1 MIFSGIKMNLAT
13 RSIELGAPVAVPE
26 QEVPCSGRKWPI
38 SYGSVG
44 IVTIFAD
51 AVIILSASI
60 LAGIAYHAWVT
71 GAPGDVVQYTGVAA
85 VVAALFISLMRGRG
99 MYRLNELLILRRQI
113 RTVCLL
119 WGAVFLLLAAA
130 VFALKIGHDLSWGT
144 NLLFAAIGLCALVVH
159 RIWWRSLLTQGMDG
173 QRFCGR
179 KIVLITDQR
188 SQDELNLPKS
198 LTSLGFRLEHHFK
211 LPPPQRGSRARA
223 ETIAQAIARVR
234 GSEVE
239 QIVVGADLSHW
250 LELRDLIAQLR
261 ILPLPVNVIP
271 VGAIS
276 EVFRQPSREVG
287 NAVRI
292 EVQCGPLTPF
302 EFAAKR
308 ALDIVMAGAGLVVLS
323 PLLLLVAIAIKLASP
338 GPVFFRQRRC
348 GFNGRTF
355 QIMKFRTM
363 RVQEDGETVRQVQ
376 HHDSRVTRLGRW
388 LRRSSID
395 ELPQLFNVLG
405 GSMSLVGPRPHALIH
420 DIEFDTVVSNY
431 AFRHRMKP
439 GITGW
444 AQVHGCR
451 GPTPTPRD
459 IERRVEYDLWY
470 VDNWSFG
477 LDFSIL
483 IQTVVEV
490 LRGRNAC

>member
-1 MIFSGIKMNLAT
+1 MNLAT
-13 RSIELGAPVAVPE
+13 RSIELAAPVAVPE
-26 QEVPCSGRKWPI
+26 QEIPCSGRKWPI

-99 MYRLNELLILRRQI
+99 MYRLNELLTLRRQI
-113 RTVCLL
+113 RTACLL

-130 VFALKIGHDLSWGT
+130 VFALKIGHDLSRGT

-159 RIWWRSLLTQGMDG
+159 RIWWRSLLTRGMDG
-173 QRFCGR
+173 QRFSGR

-188 SQDELNLPKS
+188 SQDESNLPKS

-239 QIVVGADLSHW
+239 QIVVGTDLSHW
-250 LELRDLIAQLR
+250 PELRDLIAQLR

-292 EVQCGPLTPF
+292 EVQRGPLTPL

-323 PLLLLVAIAIKLASP
+323 PLLLLVAIAIKLDSP

-348 GFNGRTF
+348 GFNGRPF
-355 QIMKFRTM
+355 DIFKFRTM
-363 RVQEDGETVRQVQ
+363 TVIKENGETVVQ
-376 HHDSRVTRLGRW
+376 AKENDRRVTRLRQVAAQHQSRRVTAVAECD
-388 LRRSSID
+388 LRRDVAGRPAPACAWAHDVHYGKLISKLRSAPGG
-395 ELPQLFNVLG
+395 EARHHRLG
-405 GSMSLVGPRPHALIH
+405 AGEWMPRTDA
-420 DIEFDTVVSNY
+420 DTE
-431 AFRHRMKP
+431 RHRAAC
-439 GITGW
+439 GI
-444 AQVHGCR
+444 
-451 GPTPTPRD
+451 
-459 IERRVEYDLWY
+459 
-470 VDNWSFG
+470 
-477 LDFSIL
+477 
-483 IQTVVEV
+483 
-490 LRGRNAC
+490 

>member
-1 MIFSGIKMNLAT
+1 
-13 RSIELGAPVAVPE
+13 V
-26 QEVPCSGRKWPI
+26 
-38 SYGSVG
+38 
-44 IVTIFAD
+44 
-51 AVIILSASI
+51 
-60 LAGIAYHAWVT
+60 
-71 GAPGDVVQYTGVAA
+71 
-85 VVAALFISLMRGRG
+85 
-99 MYRLNELLILRRQI
+99 
-113 RTVCLL
+113 
-119 WGAVFLLLAAA
+119 
-130 VFALKIGHDLSWGT
+130 
-144 NLLFAAIGLCALVVH
+144 LFAAIGSCGLIVH
-159 RIWWRSLLTQGMDG
+159 RILWRNLLMRGMDG
-173 QRFCGR
+173 QRFSGR
-179 KIVLITDQR
+179 KIVLITDQQ
-188 SQDELNLPKS
+188 SQDEADLPTS

-211 LPPPQRGSRARA
+211 LPLPQRSHLRM
-223 ETIAQAIARVR
+223 EMIAQAIAKVR
-234 GSEVE
+234 GSDVE
-239 QIVVGADLSHW
+239 QIVVGTDLRHW
-250 LELRDLIAQLR
+250 PELRDLIAQLR

-292 EVQCGPLTPF
+292 EVQRGPLTAF

-308 ALDIVMAGAGLVVLS
+308 ALDIVMAGAGLIVLS
-323 PLLLLVAIAIKLASP
+323 PLLLLVAIAIKLDSP
-338 GPVFFRQRRC
+338 GPVLFRQRRR
-348 GFNGRTF
+348 GFNVRTF

-363 RVQEDGETVRQVQ
+363 RVQEDGEAVRQVQ
-376 HHDSRVTRLGRW
+376 RHDSRVTRLGRW

-420 DIEFDTVVSNY
+420 DTEFDKVVSNY

-470 VDNWSFG
+470 VDNWTLG

-483 IQTVVEV
+483 IQTVIEV

>member
-1 MIFSGIKMNLAT
+1 MGWV
-13 RSIELGAPVAVPE
+13 APVAVPE
-26 QEVPCSGRKWPI
+26 QEIPCSRRKWPI

-51 AVIILSASI
+51 AVIILSAGI
-60 LAGIAYHAWVT
+60 LAGIAYHVWVT

-85 VVAALFISLMRGRG
+85 VVAALFISLMRGSG
-99 MYRLNELLILRRQI
+99 MYRPSELFILRRQI
-113 RTVCLL
+113 RTVCRC

-130 VFALKIGHDLSWGT
+130 VFALKIGQNLSRGT
-144 NLLFAAIGLCALVVH
+144 SLLFAATGLCALVVH
-159 RIWWRSLLTQGMDG
+159 RIWWRNLLTRGMDG
-173 QRFCGR
+173 QRFSGR
-179 KIVLITDQR
+179 KIVLITDPR
-188 SQDELNLPKS
+188 SQDDSSLPKA

-211 LPPPQRGSRARA
+211 LPPPQPGSRARA

-239 QIVVGADLSHW
+239 QIVVGADLSYW
-250 LELRDLIAQLR
+250 PQLRDLIAQLR

-287 NAVRI
+287 NAVSI
-292 EVQCGPLTPF
+292 EVQRAPLNPF
-302 EFAAKR
+302 EFTAKR
-308 ALDIVMAGAGLVVLS
+308 ALDVIMAGVGLVVLS
-323 PLLLLVAIAIKLASP
+323 PLLLLVAIAIKLDSP

-355 QIMKFRTM
+355 QIVKFRTM
-363 RVQEDGETVRQVQ
+363 RVQEDGETVRQAQ
-376 HHDSRVTRLGRW
+376 RHDSRVTRLGRW

-420 DIEFDTVVSNY
+420 DTEFDKVVSNY
-431 AFRHRMKP
+431 AFRHRVKP
-439 GITGW
+439 GVTGW

-483 IQTVVEV
+483 IQTLVEV
-490 LRGRNAC
+490 LRSRNAC

>member
-1 MIFSGIKMNLAT
+1 MISARRNT
-13 RSIELGAPVAVPE
+13 EWVAPVAVPE

-51 AVIILSASI
+51 AVIILSAGI

-71 GAPGDVVQYTGVAA
+71 GTPRDVVEYTGVAA

-99 MYRLNELLILRRQI
+99 MYRPNELFILRRQI
-113 RTVCLL
+113 RTVCIC
-119 WGAVFLLLAAA
+119 WGTVFLLLSAA
-130 VFALKIGHDLSWGT
+130 VFALKIGQELSRGA
-144 NLLFAAIGLCALVVH
+144 NLLFAAIGLCALVMH
-159 RIWWRSLLTQGMDG
+159 RIWWRGLLTRGMDG
-173 QRFCGR
+173 QRFSGR
-179 KIVLITDQR
+179 KIVLITDPR
-188 SQDELNLPKS
+188 SQDESGLPKS

-223 ETIAQAIARVR
+223 ETIAQAIAKARE
-234 GSEVE
+234 SEVE
-239 QIVVGADLSHW
+239 QVVVGADLSYW
-250 LELRDLIAQLR
+250 PQLRDLIAQLR
-261 ILPLPVNVIP
+261 ILPVPVNVIP
-271 VGAIS
+271 LGAIS
-276 EVFRQPSREVG
+276 EVLKQPSREVG
-287 NAVRI
+287 NAVSI
-292 EVQCGPLTPF
+292 EVQRAPLTPF
-302 EFAAKR
+302 EFTAKR
-308 ALDIVMAGAGLVVLS
+308 ALDIVMAGAWLVVLS
-323 PLLLLVAIAIKLASP
+323 PLLLLVAIAIKLDSP
-338 GPVFFRQRRC
+338 GPVFFRQWRC

-355 QIMKFRTM
+355 KIMKFRTM
-363 RVQEDGETVRQVQ
+363 RVQEDGETVRQAQ
-376 HHDSRVTRLGRW
+376 RHDGRVTRLGRW

-420 DIEFDTVVSNY
+420 DTEFDKVVSNY
-431 AFRHRMKP
+431 AFRHRVKP
-439 GITGW
+439 GVTGW

-451 GPTPTPRD
+451 GPTPTRRD

-490 LRGRNAC
+490 LRGRNAY